1 MSRSQRQV
9 FGETLAE
16 LAATDPRV
24 IVLDGDLAT
33 STRADIVAEQAPDA
47 FVQVGIAEQNLVGM
61 AVGMATAGHV
71 PWLSSFGVFLTHRA
85 VDQVRM
91 LVSQTRLPVRVVAS
105 YAGLLNGRTGKT
117 HQDVEDLAIM
127 RAMPH
132 MTVVAPADEHE
143 AEAVIRWA
151 ADFDGPVY
159 LRLARDWVTPVFE
172 PGHVFSPGRAYVV
185 RDADHGADVTLVST
199 GTQTTRTLAA
209 ADLLAARGIAT
220 RVLHLPTIKPLDE
233 AGFLALLDD
242 SLVVTVEEHSVL
254 GGLGGLVSEL
264 TATHDPRRVV
274 RLGLADGWAESAPDD
289 FLLARYGLAPERV
302 AEQVEAA
309 LTVVPA

>member
-1 MSRSQRQV
+1 
-9 FGETLAE
+9 
-16 LAATDPRV
+16 
-24 IVLDGDLAT
+24 
-33 STRADIVAEQAPDA
+33 
-47 FVQVGIAEQNLVGM
+47 
-61 AVGMATAGHV
+61 
-71 PWLSSFGVFLTHRA
+71 
-85 VDQVRM
+85 
-91 LVSQTRLPVRVVAS
+91 
-105 YAGLLNGRTGKT
+105 
-117 HQDVEDLAIM
+117 
-127 RAMPH
+127 MPH

-289 FLLARYGLAPERV
+289 FLLDRYGLAPERV

>member
-1 MSRSQRQV
+1 MTRSQREV

-16 LAATDPRV
+16 LAATDSRV
-24 IVLDGDLAT
+24 VVLDGDLAT
-33 STRADIVAEQAPDA
+33 STRVDIVAERAPES

-61 AVGMATAGHV
+61 AVGMSTIGYR

-132 MTVVAPADEHE
+132 MTILAPADEHE

-151 ADFDGPVY
+151 AEHDGPVY
-159 LRLARDWVTPVFE
+159 LRLARDAVPSVFE
-172 PGHVFSPGRAYVV
+172 PGHVFQPGKPYVV
-185 RDADHGADVTLVST
+185 REAERGADVTLVST
-199 GTQTTRTLAA
+199 GTQTTRVLVT
-209 ADLLAARGIAT
+209 ADLLTGRGIAT
-220 RVLHLPTIKPLDE
+220 RVLHLPTLKPLDD
-233 AGFLALLDD
+233 AAFLALLDD
-242 SLVVTVEEHSVL
+242 SLLVTVEEHSVL
-254 GGLGGLVSEL
+254 GGLGGLVAEL
-264 TATHDPRRVV
+264 VSTHDPRRVV
-274 RLGLADGWAESAPDD
+274 RVGLADCWAESAPDT
-289 FLLARYGLAPERV
+289 FLLDRYGLAPERV
-302 AEQVEAA
+302 AEQVEAC
-309 LTVVPA
+309 LSVVPA